1 VNLKILPFIAI
12 LAFAAAPVVI
22 GSAEEAKKE
31 DTAQSAPTKAGEG
44 KADAKTDAKNATA
57 KKEEEVVEK
66 PKRKLSSECLAS
78 EEVIADLEAR
88 EEKLK
93 QREEKVKERESE
105 IAAQTASVKEEVA
118 KLEGKRTE
126 LQGIHQKEMAARE
139 EQVNKLIETFE
150 GMSPKSAALVI
161 GSVDDELAVM
171 ALGKLTS
178 VKAGKILANLKTEK
192 SAHLSEMM
200 AYGKKN
206 TGKETAHGES
216 DDRAPASAKR

>member
-1 VNLKILPFIAI
+1 VNFKFLPFLAL

-22 GSAEEAKKE
+22 GSAGESKKDETAAK
-31 DTAQSAPTKAGEG
+31 S
-44 KADAKTDAKNATA
+44 KTVA
-57 KKEEEVVEK
+57 KKEEVSALGAEALEK
-66 PKRKLSSECLAS
+66 PVRKFSTECIAS

-88 EEKLK
+88 EQKLK
-93 QREEKVKERESE
+93 QREEALKEHEKEVS
-105 IAAQTASVKEEVA
+105 AQEASVKEEI
-118 KLEGKRTE
+118 GKIEQKRAE
-126 LQGIHQKEMAARE
+126 LQSVHQKEIAAHE

-150 GMSPKSAALVI
+150 GMSPKSAAAVMN
-161 GSVDDELAVM
+161 GVDEELAVL